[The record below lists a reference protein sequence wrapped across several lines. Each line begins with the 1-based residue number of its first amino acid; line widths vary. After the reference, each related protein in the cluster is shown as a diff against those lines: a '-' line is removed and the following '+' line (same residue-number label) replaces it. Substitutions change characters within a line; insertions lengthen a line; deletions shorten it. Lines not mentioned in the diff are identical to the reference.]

1 VNTLY
6 GDPSRVQ
13 EASQWLTAFQESQ
26 VDPSLP
32 FACVICL
39 EWNPDVSW
47 AVCFA
52 SAFDQERAVLEGD

>member
-13 EASQWLTAFQESQ
+13 EANQWLTAFQESQ

-32 FACVICL
+32 LLV
-39 EWNPDVSW
+39 WDDS
-47 AVCFA
+47 
-52 SAFDQERAVLEGD
+52 